1 MDIEEF
7 RKAGYQAIDR
17 ICDYYSSL
25 QERPVVSQVQPGY
38 LVNTLP
44 SHPPEQAEEFTS
56 IADDFQKLILP
67 GITHWQHP
75 NFFAYF
81 PTACSLEGILG
92 DLYSSS
98 VSNPGFNWLSSPACT
113 ELEQVVMDWCAKL
126 IGLSEHFLNRTG
138 VGGGVIQTT
147 ASEAA
152 IVVCVAARARYIR
165 EHPDAK
171 LEDLII
177 YTTTQTHSLG
187 VKAGLVL
194 GLDVR
199 GIDVKPED
207 EYGLRGEA
215 LRQALAEDLARG
227 RRPFVLI
234 ATVGTTSSGAV
245 DNLEE
250 VGKVLKEHP
259 SIWLHV
265 DSAWAGVAM
274 ACPEFRTYGKIDAI
288 NKYAESY
295 GTNFHK
301 WGLVNFDASMLW
313 VRNRTNLTDALDVTP
328 EFLRTKQHD
337 AGLVVDYRNW
347 HLGLG
352 RRFRSLKV
360 WFVLRRYGVTGFQN
374 HIREGVKLNEYF
386 ASLIRASPD
395 FELVT
400 TPSLALSV
408 FRLTLPST
416 ATFKDQEA
424 AHAAQNELNRAF
436 HARVSTES
444 DKIFLTQTKLN
455 DTFCIRFSVGAQRTR
470 KEHIDSAWAV
480 IQANARAAAH
490 EWLRSQSTAAG
501 A

>member
-17 ICDYYSSL
+17 ICDYFSSI
-25 QERPVVSQVQPGY
+25 QDRPVVSQVQPGY
-38 LVNTLP
+38 LVDTLP
-44 SHPPEQAEEFTS
+44 SDPPEQAEDFGT
-56 IADDFQKLILP
+56 IADDFQKLIVP
-67 GITHWQHP
+67 GITPWTHP
-75 NFFAYF
+75 SFFAYF
-81 PTACSLEGILG
+81 PTACSFEGILG

-126 IGLSEHFLNRTG
+126 IGLGDHFLNKSG

-147 ASEAA
+147 ASEAC
-152 IVVCVAARARYIR
+152 IVICVAARARYIR
-165 EHPDAK
+165 DNPDVK
-171 LEDLII
+171 LEDLVI

-194 GLDVR
+194 GLEVR
-199 GIDVKPED
+199 ALPVKPED
-207 EYGLRGEA
+207 EYGLRGDT
-215 LRQALAEDLARG
+215 LRQALEEDIASG
-227 RRPFVLI
+227 KRPFI
-234 ATVGTTSSGAV
+234 IIGTVGTTSSGAV

-250 VGKVLKEHP
+250 IGEILKEHP

-265 DSAWAGVAM
+265 DAAWAGVAM
-274 ACPEFRTYGKIDAI
+274 ACPEFRKFGKLDAI

-295 GTNFHK
+295 DTNFHK

-313 VRNRTNLTDALDVTP
+313 VRNRKNLTDALDVTP

-360 WFVLRRYGVTGFQN
+360 WFVLRRYGVEGFRK

-386 ASLIRASPD
+386 ISLVRGTPD
-395 FELVT
+395 LELVT

-408 FRLTLPST
+408 FRLKLPSSVLLQ
-416 ATFKDQEA
+416 KHEDRL
-424 AHAAQNELNRAF
+424 AAQNDLNRAF
-436 HARVSTES
+436 HARISAES
-444 DKIFLTQTKLN
+444 DKIFLTQTMLN
-455 DTFCIRFSVGAQRTR
+455 DTFCVRFAVGAQGTR
-470 KEHIDSAWAV
+470 KEHVDRAWEL
-480 IQANARAAAH
+480 IEANAHAATQ
-490 EWLRSQSTAAG
+490 EWLLNRTQT
-501 A
+501 

>member
-17 ICDYYSSL
+17 ICDYYASL
-25 QERPVVSQVQPGY
+25 QDRPVVSQVQPGY
-38 LVNTLP
+38 LVDALP
-44 SHPPEQAEEFTS
+44 SSPPEEAEDFAS

-81 PTACSLEGILG
+81 PTAASFEGILG

-126 IGLSEHFLNRTG
+126 IGLGDHFLNKSG

-147 ASEAA
+147 ASEAG

-165 EHPDAK
+165 ENPDVK
-171 LEDLII
+171 LEDLVI

-194 GLDVR
+194 GLEVR
-199 GIDVKPED
+199 TINVKAED

-215 LRQALAEDLARG
+215 LRQALNEDLARG
-227 RRPFVLI
+227 KRPFVLI

-245 DNLEE
+245 DNIEE
-250 VGKVLKEHP
+250 IGEVLKEHP

-274 ACPEFRTYGKIDAI
+274 ACPEYRGVGKLDAI

-295 GTNFHK
+295 DTNFHK

-313 VRNRTNLTDALDVTP
+313 VRSRKNLTDALDVTP

-360 WFVLRRYGVTGFQN
+360 WFVLRRYGVEGFRR
-374 HIREGVKLNEYF
+374 HIREGVELNEYF
-386 ASLIRASPD
+386 ASLVRASPD

-408 FRLTLPST
+408 FRLKLPSSIVLGE
-416 ATFKDQEA
+416 QEDALA
-424 AHAAQNELNRAF
+424 ALNSLNRAF
-436 HARVSTES
+436 HTRITAES
-444 DKIFLTQTKLN
+444 DKIFLTQTMLN
-455 DTFCIRFSVGAQRTR
+455 DKFCVRFAVGAQRTK
-470 KEHIDSAWAV
+470 KEHIDKAWEL
-480 IQANARAAAH
+480 IQASARAATA
-490 EWLRSQSTAAG
+490 EWVQNRTHSL
-501 A
+501 